1 MAKKRTSSVF
11 CPPDKEALYGWS
23 VHVSGFAI
31 SKTLFSDPQVFSTRR
46 DNCLA
51 LLAKHDVVA
60 LRDVSERFRALLTKY
75 DYATGTPQEQK
86 AILAAWQELRSEFGK
101 YTDTIEREYPSLKS
115 RMEISIPRQA
125 DFEY

>member
-1 MAKKRTSSVF
+1 MKKRTDPF

-23 VHVSGFAI
+23 LNISGLAI
-31 SKTLFSDPQVFSTRR
+31 SKTLFSNPQVYSTRR

-86 AILAAWQELRSEFGK
+86 AVLVSWQELRSEFEK
-101 YTDTIEREYPSLKS
+101 YADAIERKYPSLTHTL
-115 RMEISIPRQA
+115 SIIYTKQLIII
-125 DFEY
+125 